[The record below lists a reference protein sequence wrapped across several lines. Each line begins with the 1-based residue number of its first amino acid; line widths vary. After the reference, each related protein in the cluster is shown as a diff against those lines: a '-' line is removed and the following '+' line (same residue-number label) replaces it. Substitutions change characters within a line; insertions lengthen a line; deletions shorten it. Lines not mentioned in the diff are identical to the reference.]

1 MTNEIQTSA
10 SEVDGVRGKGLTV
23 PIDSV
28 GADLLPANVADQIA
42 IANQQL
48 KERIAK
54 DIMRFMGVSLGVTLT
69 LTLILSGVDATFIA
83 FDLIKP
89 TERLI
94 TENVVMAVIGATVVQ
109 VGAASIA
116 IVYSLFGRPKGD
128 EGE

>member
-1 MTNEIQTSA
+1 MDDLQISDAEI
-10 SEVDGVRGKGLTV
+10 EGVRGQGGTV

-54 DIMRFMGVSLGVTLT
+54 DIMRFMGVSLGVTLI
-69 LTLILSGVDATFIA
+69 LTLALSAVDGFFIA
-83 FDLIKP
+83 FDLVDP

-128 EGE
+128 EGD